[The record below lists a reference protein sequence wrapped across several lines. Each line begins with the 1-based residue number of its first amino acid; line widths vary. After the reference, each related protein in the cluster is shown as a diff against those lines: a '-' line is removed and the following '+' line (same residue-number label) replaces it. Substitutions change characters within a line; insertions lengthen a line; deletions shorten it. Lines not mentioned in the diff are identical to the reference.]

1 MKEESSVAKFD
12 RKILLPYLRD
22 VYSVELLVLKRQKEY
37 QELCSL
43 LNQYEE
49 ALQNHREPE
58 EVSVSVRGVVGW
70 CIAAG
75 VLCLLAIVS
84 AMLIRYSESFLYL
97 SLLLLPVE
105 AICIAVLLRQIAQYR
120 KDSARYQEYR
130 KKMRQYQSEEHTR
143 ELLREQAAEY
153 RKQIAVFVDQSNVLG
168 SIRHSLYS
176 ANVIPAQ
183 FRTLSAVRYL
193 FHYFQS
199 SKADDVDVV
208 LQIFSV
214 ETLRQ
219 NPKPISQKE
228 SDQILH
234 QRVLLANQVMGDA
247 VQREYVETQMME
259 IANRGENVEFRI
271 QYLKMINANQDVSN
285 YFFQQAIEA

>member
-105 AICIAVLLRQIAQYR
+105 AICIAVLLRQIAHRRLRHHRGRYR
-120 KDSARYQEYR
+120 GGEGHVRPRAGDRHGR
-130 KKMRQYQSEEHTR
+130 HHPCG
-143 ELLREQAAEY
+143 
-153 RKQIAVFVDQSNVLG
+153 DG
-168 SIRHSLYS
+168 S
-176 ANVIPAQ
+176 VP
-183 FRTLSAVRYL
+183 FRRS
-193 FHYFQS
+193 H
-199 SKADDVDVV
+199 
-208 LQIFSV
+208 
-214 ETLRQ
+214 
-219 NPKPISQKE
+219 
-228 SDQILH
+228 
-234 QRVLLANQVMGDA
+234 
-247 VQREYVETQMME
+247 
-259 IANRGENVEFRI
+259 
-271 QYLKMINANQDVSN
+271 
-285 YFFQQAIEA
+285 